1 MISIDEFRNVELRVA
16 TVKSAEPHPNADRLL
31 VLHHGQQIAEGA
43 TDQVLSDP
51 KVVEAYLGKRR
62 Q

>member
-1 MISIDEFRNVELRVA
+1 
-16 TVKSAEPHPNADRLL
+16 
-31 VLHHGQQIAEGA
+31 VLHHGQQIAEGR

-51 KVVEAYLGKRR
+51 RVVDAYLGKRR